1 VICFDEWG
9 PLELKPLGGT
19 AWAASGT
26 PRRMRATYRRLQGV
40 RHFLGF
46 YDVRRDCLAGI
57 FRRRKRIPD
66 VLEALR
72 RLRRCYPRRRLIV
85 VLDNLHNVHDHPRF
99 LRALARLRMTP
110 VFTAIDASW
119 MNLIEAQFGVLKRFT
134 LTDTDDPSHAVR
146 QRRIRHFL
154 RDRHRQRGLTGHP
167 LTRLHLLRPI
177 KLEEH

>member
-1 VICFDEWG
+1 VS
-9 PLELKPLGGT
+9 LTPLGT
-19 AWAASGT
+19 SKWFK
-26 PRRMRATYRRLQGV
+26 PRSAKSPQLQGV

-46 YDVRRDCLAGI
+46 YDVHRDCLGGV
-57 FRRRKRIPD
+57 FRRRKRIAD
-66 VLEALR
+66 VLEAFR

-85 VLDNLHNVHDHPRF
+85 VMDNLHNVHDHPRF
-99 LRALARLRMTP
+99 LRGLAHLRITP
-110 VFTAIDASW
+110 VFTATDASW

-134 LTDTDDPSHAVR
+134 LTDTDDPSHGVR

-154 RDRHRQRGLTGHP
+154 RYRHRQRGLTGHP